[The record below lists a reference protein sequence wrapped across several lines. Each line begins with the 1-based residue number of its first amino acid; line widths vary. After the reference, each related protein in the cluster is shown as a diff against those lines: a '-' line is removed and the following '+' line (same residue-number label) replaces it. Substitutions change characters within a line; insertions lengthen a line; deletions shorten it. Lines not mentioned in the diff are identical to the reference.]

1 MALTAAA
8 WAVGAWSSYAPP
20 RLAPRITLTVTA
32 SEDFPGNYGQ
42 VGAYQK
48 LSGTI
53 AGEVDPRDRHNAII
67 QDLALAPVNARGMVE
82 YKTEFVLLKP
92 KDITKANGVPRY
104 DAPNRGN
111 ILTMPTTDLRR

>member
-1 MALTAAA
+1 M
-8 WAVGAWSSYAPP
+8 
-20 RLAPRITLTVTA
+20 TA
-32 SEDFPGNYGQ
+32 SEDLPGSYGP
-42 VGAYQK
+42 VGGYQK

-92 KDITKANGVPRY
+92 RDMTKANGVLRY
-104 DAPNRGN
+104 DVPNRSN